1 MKKYSKLFRV
11 LSYYIVIKIILV
23 FITWLYS
30 FSFLNFISFEH
41 IMSSDVSIN
50 DLHYRLEKKSAKA
63 NQLSNQLILVNT
75 GDLPDTNFRASLA
88 LVITKLQKF
97 NPKVIGIDHQFRVD
111 DTNKIATAY
120 LKSAIEN
127 NPDIILGYDKHNEN
141 VLKFNIKKGVVNFPE
156 NQISIRK
163 YYNSD
168 AAFAFQICNK
178 ISSGDNKLSSKEE
191 EFFINYVCDSV
202 LPYDKFWDNGF
213 CAFNS
218 IDLLKNDSSL
228 LNYLST
234 NGKGKAFLI
243 GNLGR
248 DINKKNNFDIEDKH
262 KVPCDKDLVNREKS
276 MYGLLIHAN
285 VIENLLNPK
294 YQFYDLTSSWIFI
307 LITQF
312 CYLYLI
318 YYFLYTDNWK
328 LFNIILLF
336 TLSIPFLFIV
346 LGAMS
351 YGIYIGAG
359 LTLLELFVIEEMIEI
374 LHPIE
379 NKILKRKKL

>member
-1 MKKYSKLFRV
+1 MLV
-11 LSYYIVIKIILV
+11 LL
-23 FITWLYS
+23 TWLFS
-30 FSFLNFISFEH
+30 FSFLNFFSFEH
-41 IMSSDVSIN
+41 LLSSDVSIN
-50 DLHYRLEKKSAKA
+50 DLHYRLERNAGRA

-75 GDLPDTNFRASLA
+75 GDIPDTNFRTSLA

-97 NPKVIGIDHQFRVD
+97 NPKVIGIDHQFTVD

-127 NPDIILGYDKHNEN
+127 NSDIILGYDKHNEN
-141 VLKFNIKKGVVNFPE
+141 VLKFNTKKGVVNFPE

-168 AAFAFQICNK
+168 AAFAFQICSR
-178 ISSGDNKLSSKEE
+178 IGSGDNKLSSSEE

-218 IDLLKNDSSL
+218 MDLLKNDSSL

-243 GNLGR
+243 GNLGH

-285 VIENLLNPK
+285 VIENILNPK
-294 YQFYDLTSSWIFI
+294 YQFYNLTDSWFFTII
-307 LITQF
+307 AQF
-312 CYLYLI
+312 CFMYFIYFCLYVS
-318 YYFLYTDNWK
+318 NWK
-328 LFNIILLF
+328 LYNIIFLF
-336 TLSIPFLFIV
+336 ALSVPFLYV
-346 LGAMS
+346 VTRSMN
-351 YGIYIGAG
+351 YGIYIQSG
-359 LTLLELFVIEEMIEI
+359 LTLLEFLVIEEMIEI